1 MIIWLMYIDQLYT
14 LYKSYRSSNSV
25 GVIWGHWGQKVN
37 FTKKSYFSHRLH
49 AMVMWLMYIDQLYAL
64 YKVMGLEIQPGSF
77 GITEVKSLFLPKM
90 LFPPTDYMLWSCDS
104 SILINYIPSTKVIGL
119 EIQPG
124 SFGVTGVK
132 RSFLTKIIFFIHIT
146 SYGHVT
152 QAYWSAR

>member
-1 MIIWLMYIDQLYT
+1 
-14 LYKSYRSSNSV
+14 
-25 GVIWGHWGQKVN
+25 
-37 FTKKSYFSHRLH
+37 
-49 AMVMWLMYIDQLYAL
+49 MYIDQLYAL

-90 LFPPTDYMLWSCDS
+90 LFSPTDYMLWSCDS
-104 SILINYIPSTKVIGL
+104 SILISYIPSTKVIGL

-132 RSFLTKIIFFIHIT
+132 RSFLTIIIFFIHIT

-152 QAYWSAR
+152 QAY